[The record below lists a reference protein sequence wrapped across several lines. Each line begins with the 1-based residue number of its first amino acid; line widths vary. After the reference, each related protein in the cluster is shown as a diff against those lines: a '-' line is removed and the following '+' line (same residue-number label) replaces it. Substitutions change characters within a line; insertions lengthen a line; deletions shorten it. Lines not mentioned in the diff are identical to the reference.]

1 MDKQHSGHSTL
12 RKAEANGTNGT
23 HGTNGVNGHS
33 EPSVP
38 IWEVVGGALASRERI
53 RESRCE
59 RSVVDK
65 E

>member
-1 MDKQHSGHSTL
+1 MNKQHGGHSTL
-12 RKAEANGTNGT
+12 RKAEANGTN
-23 HGTNGVNGHS
+23 GTNGVNGHS

-38 IWEVVGGALASRERI
+38 IWEVVGGALASRKRI